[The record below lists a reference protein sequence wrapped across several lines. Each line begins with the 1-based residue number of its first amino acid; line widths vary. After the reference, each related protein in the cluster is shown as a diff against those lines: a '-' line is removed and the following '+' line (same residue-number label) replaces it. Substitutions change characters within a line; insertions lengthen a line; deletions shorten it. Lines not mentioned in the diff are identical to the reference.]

1 MTLAQPAL
9 KSPASSVTSRPTV
22 HHLMDSPLDA
32 LLAEFGVDV
41 SVLEAEPGF
50 TGGAYV
56 RRDGSLVFVKPAGR
70 SVAEWELTARAML
83 GRALRVPLPDL
94 PQPFELTEF

>member
-1 MTLAQPAL
+1 MDTLLRDAAMT
-9 KSPASSVTSRPTV
+9 PASSVTPTAA
-22 HHLMDSPLDA
+22 HLMDAPLDQ
-32 LLAEFGVDV
+32 LLAEFGVGVNEMDC
-41 SVLEAEPGF
+41 EPGF

-56 RRDGSLVFVKPAGR
+56 RGGSSLFFVKPAR
-70 SVAEWELTARAML
+70 RPAAEWELTARAML